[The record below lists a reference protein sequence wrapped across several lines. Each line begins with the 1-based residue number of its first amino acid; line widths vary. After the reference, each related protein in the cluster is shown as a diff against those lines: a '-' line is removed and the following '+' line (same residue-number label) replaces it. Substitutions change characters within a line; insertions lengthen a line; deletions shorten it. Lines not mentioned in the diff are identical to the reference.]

1 MKIKLI
7 QILLFS
13 SLVSFGQETAG
24 YNKAEAPN
32 DFSYVAGGNSSLFV
46 YVMPTTSFGYKKN
59 KRQLDLVE
67 VTYVKNQDNSL
78 DFNFTKK
85 RTDNSSFISSKNFK
99 FGTYLLIIYTPGVS
113 TGFSKILRNNSGT
126 IFRSGYNNNNFQ
138 WSYKYFRGNINSTIQ
153 PNFKYILPFKEGETV
168 KPVDLSSVESV
179 TFNSQLPKEWKSY
192 SFSFDETQSV
202 KAIRKGVVI
211 DIENNFE
218 IDTLKIVNYYSN
230 HNSISVEH
238 NDGTVAN
245 YKGFHKNKIIVKLG
259 ETVFPQTEL
268 GELAKFNSKSL
279 YRLYLSLYY
288 YKTINGKNLNNISTS
303 DDYEILYLRPK
314 FFQNGEAIELKNGNN
329 YKVQFDEKTLYKEM
343 RRKEIKK
350 HKSNKL

>member
-1 MKIKLI
+1 MP
-7 QILLFS
+7 F
-13 SLVSFGQETAG
+13 VSIGQD
-24 YNKAEAPN
+24 PI
-32 DFSYVAGGNSSLFV
+32 
-46 YVMPTTSFGYKKN
+46 
-59 KRQLDLVE
+59 E
-67 VTYVKNQDNSL
+67 VDYVKNQDNSL
-78 DFNFTKK
+78 SFNFSKK
-85 RTDNSSFISSKNFK
+85 NPGTYFLIIDFKSLRNTESSKRQ
-99 FGTYLLIIYTPGVS
+99 T
-113 TGFSKILRNNSGT
+113 KILK
-126 IFRSGYNNNNFQ
+126 YNNGPLFKLKPNSANQQIEFQ
-138 WSYKYFRGNINSTIQ
+138 WSYKYYKGNINSKIK
-153 PNFKYILPFKEGETV
+153 PNFKYILPFKKGETV

-218 IDTLKIVNYYSN
+218 IDTLKIVDYYSN

-314 FFQNGEAIELKNGNN
+314 FFQNGEAIELKKGVTT
-329 YKVQFDEKTLYKEM
+329 KFSLTKKLYI
-343 RRKEIKK
+343 RK
-350 HKSNKL
+350 